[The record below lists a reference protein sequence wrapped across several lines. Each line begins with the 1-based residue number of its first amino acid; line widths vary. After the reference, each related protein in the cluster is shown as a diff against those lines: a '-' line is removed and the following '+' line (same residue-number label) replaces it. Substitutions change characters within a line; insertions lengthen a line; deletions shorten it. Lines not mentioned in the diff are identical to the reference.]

1 MVMDESIKSLISY
14 ISTKTT
20 KELEE
25 ICIQHKRETA
35 EKINQRRISEEEY
48 IELLKVKLSEDNL
61 KLFLETTRCK
71 KLFLLLYPQAKSTM
85 DPANPNWLFLS
96 EDDEALESGTSSDG
110 DSNVGWYMDDFF
122 QILHHILSAKRS
134 ATRLN
139 FFNFLDLCWEA
150 VGFDLWG
157 RCTNDRVFRV
167 DKETLKKKDLSHRDI
182 RGLFLKHIRDYLIK
196 HKTVAEIGEDGL
208 KYLGDSFSGT
218 MKLLIS
224 PKNIK

>member
-1 MVMDESIKSLISY
+1 M
-14 ISTKTT
+14 
-20 KELEE
+20 
-25 ICIQHKRETA
+25 
-35 EKINQRRISEEEY
+35 
-48 IELLKVKLSEDNL
+48 KLSEDNL

-96 EDDEALESGTSSDG
+96 EDDDALESGTSSDG

-122 QILHHILSAKRS
+122 QILHHILSVKRS

-157 RCTNDRVFRV
+157 KCTNDRVFRV
-167 DKETLKKKDLSHRDI
+167 DKETLKKKDLSHKDI
-182 RGLFLKHIRDYLIK
+182 RGLFLVHIRDYLIK
-196 HKTVAEIGEDGL
+196 HKTVAEIGEDAL
-208 KYLGDSFSGT
+208 NFLGDSFSGT
-218 MKLLIS
+218 MKF
-224 PKNIK
+224 